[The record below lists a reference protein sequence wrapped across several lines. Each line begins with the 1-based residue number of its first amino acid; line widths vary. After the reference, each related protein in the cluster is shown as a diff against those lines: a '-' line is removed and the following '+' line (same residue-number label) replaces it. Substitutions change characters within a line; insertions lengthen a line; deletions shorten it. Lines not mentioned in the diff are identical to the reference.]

1 MSVLLVG
8 GFGVVW
14 GLRRLP
20 LLGSPVFEPN
30 ASFLPVVAPE
40 AALLALLLGVARPAR
55 EPAAVLA
62 LECLVALELLG
73 AARAYVLNGVADRSP
88 AQAVPSRIV
97 TIGVGRSGPAA
108 RLTSAPGAGPAP
120 DLSIP
125 TRLRGGS
132 QPPRAGAT
140 VLVHVQPGALG
151 LPWIDPNE
159 APAP

>member
-1 MSVLLVG
+1 M
-8 GFGVVW
+8 
-14 GLRRLP
+14 
-20 LLGSPVFEPN
+20 
-30 ASFLPVVAPE
+30 LPVVAPG
-40 AALLALLLGVARPAR
+40 AALLALLLGVARRLR

-62 LECLVALELLG
+62 FEGLVAFELLG
-73 AARAYVLNGVADRSP
+73 AAGAYVLNGVADRSP

-97 TIGVGRSGPAA
+97 TIGVGRSGRSPDP
-108 RLTSAPGAGPAP
+108 APGTGPAP

-125 TRLRGGS
+125 TRLLGGS